1 MTESGEGPVNQT
13 TGAFAWALTPTG
25 TGDSTGTPPTAQAPI
40 HVLGTLWVLTLG
52 QRSC

>member
-13 TGAFAWALTPTG
+13 TGAFALARTPTG
-25 TGDSTGTPPTAQAPI
+25 TGDSIGTPPTGQALIP
-40 HVLGTLWVLTLG
+40 VLGTLWDLTLG

>member
-1 MTESGEGPVNQT
+1 MTENGEGLANQT
-13 TGAFAWALTPTG
+13 TEVFALVRTPTG

-40 HVLGTLWVLTLG
+40 PVLGTLWVLILG